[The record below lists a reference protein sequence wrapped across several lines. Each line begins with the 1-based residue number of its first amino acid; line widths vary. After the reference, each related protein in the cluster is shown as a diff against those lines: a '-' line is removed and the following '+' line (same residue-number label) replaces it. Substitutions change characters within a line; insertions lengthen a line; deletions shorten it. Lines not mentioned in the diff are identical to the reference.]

1 MKLIYIPIEIKARE
15 LVSKLLFIAE
25 NINEKFVF
33 FIGDKMAT
41 KNAILT
47 LGKGVYFYKSIN
59 WYDAPHINRVK
70 SKGNKYV
77 SQDEESGATQS
88 NQSNFRLILNRRSSE
103 QNLSLVDK
111 VFTWGDFDQ
120 KGWHSRYYKYKKK
133 IIKTGSPR
141 IDLWRE
147 KIYVKIFED
156 EISYLKKYS
165 PFIFIPSTFVS
176 SNNWLKKLIKLE
188 EKTKKAIK
196 NESITFTKKRIDQYK
211 HLYKGFLGYVKL
223 IKKLS
228 IDFPNHKIL
237 VKPKPEENINDWKKK
252 FNQKKYSNI
261 VIDNKFELTAYI
273 AASECVIFIDSTA
286 GIQSAIMGKKTI
298 SYNPSNLKS
307 LRNFANKCVPN
318 AKNYKTLK
326 KFIKQDI
333 IKEQLS
339 LQKKINKRFY
349 ISKKTSS
356 KIIMKHIKK
365 IEFENINMNF
375 FNYKINLLSIYF
387 FLIDN
392 IKFFLNDLKNII
404 FNNSDFKSYSLKM
417 QGGIKK
423 KEVQKIFKKLN
434 ILNKT
439 KIIRFGKNGYIIYK
453 KNT

>member
-33 FIGDKMAT
+33 FIGDKMAI
-41 KNAILT
+41 KNAILS

-59 WYDAPHINRVK
+59 WYDSPHINRVK
-70 SKGNKYV
+70 NKGNKYV

-88 NQSNFRLILNRRSSE
+88 NQSNFQLILNRRSSE

-111 VFTWGDFDQ
+111 IFTWGDFDQ
-120 KGWHSRYYKYKKK
+120 KGWQNRYYKYKKK

-141 IDLWRE
+141 IDLWRK
-147 KIYVKIFED
+147 KIYLKIFED
-156 EISYLKKYS
+156 EISYLKKHS

-176 SNNWLKKLIKLE
+176 SNNWLRKLINLE
-188 EKTKKAIK
+188 KKTKKEIK

-211 HLYKGFLGYVKL
+211 NLHRGFLEYVEL

-228 IDFPNHKIL
+228 MDFPNHKIL
-237 VKPKPEENINDWKKK
+237 VKPKPEENIIDWKKK

-273 AASECVIFIDSTA
+273 AAAECVIFTDSTA
-286 GIQSAIMGKKTI
+286 GIQSVIMGKKTI

-326 KFIKQDI
+326 KFINQDI
-333 IKEQLS
+333 SKEQSILK
-339 LQKKINKRFY
+339 KKIKKRFY

-365 IEFENINMNF
+365 IELENINMNF
-375 FNYKINLLSIYF
+375 FNYRINLFSIYF
-387 FLIDN
+387 FLIDY
-392 IKFFLNDLKNII
+392 IKFFLNDFKNII
-404 FNNSDFKSYSLKM
+404 FNNSNFKSYSLKM

-423 KEVQKIFKKLN
+423 NEVEKIFQKLN
-434 ILNKT
+434 ILDKT
-439 KIIRFGKNGYIIYK
+439 KIIKFGKSGYVIHK
-453 KNT
+453 KIN

>member
-33 FIGDKMAT
+33 FIGDKMAI
-41 KNAILT
+41 KNAILS

-70 SKGNKYV
+70 SRGNKYV
-77 SQDEESGATQS
+77 SQDEESGVTQS
-88 NQSNFRLILNRRSSE
+88 NQSNFQLILNRRSSE

-111 VFTWGDFDQ
+111 IFTWGDFDQ
-120 KGWHSRYYKYKKK
+120 KGWQNRYYKYKKK

-141 IDLWRE
+141 IDLWRK
-147 KIYVKIFED
+147 KIYLKIFED
-156 EISYLKKYS
+156 EISYLKKHS

-176 SNNWLKKLIKLE
+176 SNNWLRKLINLE
-188 EKTKKAIK
+188 KKTKKEIK

-211 HLYKGFLGYVKL
+211 NLHRGFLEYVEL

-228 IDFPNHKIL
+228 MDFPNHKIL
-237 VKPKPEENINDWKKK
+237 VKPKPEENIIDWKKK

-273 AASECVIFIDSTA
+273 AAAECVIFTDSTA
-286 GIQSAIMGKKTI
+286 GIQSVIMGKKTI

-326 KFIKQDI
+326 KFINQDI
-333 IKEQLS
+333 SKEQSILK
-339 LQKKINKRFY
+339 KKIKKRFY

-365 IEFENINMNF
+365 IELENINMNF
-375 FNYKINLLSIYF
+375 FNYRINLFSIYF
-387 FLIDN
+387 FLIDY
-392 IKFFLNDLKNII
+392 IKFFLNDFKNII
-404 FNNSDFKSYSLKM
+404 FNNSNFKSYSLKM

-423 KEVQKIFKKLN
+423 NEVEKIFQKLN
-434 ILNKT
+434 ILDKT
-439 KIIRFGKNGYIIYK
+439 KIIKFGKSGYVIHK
-453 KNT
+453 KIN